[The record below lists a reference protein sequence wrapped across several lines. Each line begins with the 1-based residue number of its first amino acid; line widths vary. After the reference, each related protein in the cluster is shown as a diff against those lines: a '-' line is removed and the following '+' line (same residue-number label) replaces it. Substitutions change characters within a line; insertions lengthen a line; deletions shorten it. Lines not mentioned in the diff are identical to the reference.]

1 MPLPSGRLDAEK
13 YGRKDVPVFF
23 RICFFLL
30 LVLLLFFI
38 YNICEVKIL

>member
-1 MPLPSGRLDAEK
+1 MSHNVIPR
-13 YGRKDVPVFF
+13 
-23 RICFFLL
+23 FLQL